1 MNNITDD
8 FNKLRMNI
16 EFTLIQTSELNSLKQ
31 ENEQMKIKIKELQNE
46 KELSQKVSR
55 MFQS

>member
-8 FNKLRMNI
+8 LNKLRMNI
-16 EFTLIQTSELNSLKQ
+16 EFTLIQTSELNLLKQ